1 LKLGIGQL
9 ISCLG
14 IKKQNGI
21 PIIQSV
27 LVVIFLAIVGK
38 KRVSKGEIL
47 KDYGIAAI
55 AGFSKMPS
63 KSYLH
68 KFLDQ
73 ITVSCAENFQIFS
86 AKAFDKLGI
95 FKGKIINLDG
105 HFIAYFG
112 KSKIGKDK
120 HPTRNISMNGIKTLF
135 AQDQETGNPVFAS
148 VAYPRKGLTPENVT
162 IPMLEI
168 VKDILPGIEK
178 VVFDKWFSVGSLL
191 EYLDK
196 KMGLKYV
203 TLIKL
208 YENRIEEMKSMPKE
222 KFKPLIGTDRQI
234 AFKDTNLRN
243 YSGNMKLIVVSFL
256 EDGVEKYYGYLT
268 NDYVSTEE
276 QILDQQSWRW
286 RIENFFKNCNFLG
299 FDALPSVELNKIA
312 ALLSMKVLSFNLI
325 ACLRKDLGED
335 FEKMTV
341 ESIFEQI
348 IEFPAL
354 VQAKGDKIIITF
366 YGNYKNSHK
375 AAVQKLMKKFD
386 ETGMNAPISWLGNR
400 RIEIRFK

>member
-1 LKLGIGQL
+1 MKLGIGQL

-73 ITVSCAENFQIFS
+73 ITVSYAENFQIFS

-256 EDGVEKYYGYLT
+256 EDGVEKYYGYLS
-268 NDYVSTEE
+268 NDYVSMEE

-312 ALLSMKVLSFNLI
+312 ALLSMKVFSFNLI

-375 AAVQKLMKKFD
+375 AAAQKLMKKFD